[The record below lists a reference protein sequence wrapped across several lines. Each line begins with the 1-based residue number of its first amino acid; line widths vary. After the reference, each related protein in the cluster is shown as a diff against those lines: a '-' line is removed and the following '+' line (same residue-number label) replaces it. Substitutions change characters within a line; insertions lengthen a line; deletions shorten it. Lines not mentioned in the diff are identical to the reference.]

1 MRWASVLE
9 LWPDLFAQ
17 VLLVEKA
24 RQALAENVA
33 EMAGLEALP
42 CDGSWGAWSDCTPDA
57 SGPWPCG
64 VEAVGRRQRRWS
76 LPAWCCGSHA
86 LLSDATCAIRYTVF
100 QPAQNGGGP
109 CAAASGAVEPVNCTL
124 PVHSNCAP
132 GGPEE
137 GPEPAVPV
145 PAPAGMPEP
154 AVGTSLWEATAAG
167 LWGPPSTPRAEAGV
181 LWSQLSDQVG
191 AAQSIQATQAQAVAQ
206 ARCAGE
212 V

>member
-1 MRWASVLE
+1 MRRV
-9 LWPDLFAQ
+9 
-17 VLLVEKA
+17 
-24 RQALAENVA
+24 
-33 EMAGLEALP
+33 
-42 CDGSWGAWSDCTPDA
+42 
-57 SGPWPCG
+57 
-64 VEAVGRRQRRWS
+64 VGRMVGLHPGCQRAAALRGRGCRPAAAPVHS

-109 CAAASGAVEPVNCTL
+109 CAAASGAVEPANCTL
-124 PVHSNCAP
+124 PAHSNCAP

-137 GPEPAVPV
+137 GAEPAVLAL
-145 PAPAGMPEP
+145 APAGMPEP

-191 AAQSIQATQAQAVAQ
+191 AAQSIQAQAW
-206 ARCAGE
+206 CAGA